1 MHTGSF
7 NTKIVITDNWLEEIS
22 KIKNKVLIVDSNIRL
37 YYNELLSPLLLNS
50 GFFEFNASESNK
62 NLNELTKILDF
73 VQKANVNRNFYI
85 VCIGGGITT
94 DIGALAASIYMR
106 GCRLILIPTTFLGM
120 IDAAIG
126 GKTAVNF
133 NGIKNNIGTFYP
145 AEKVIISTDFLKS
158 LPAKDMKNGWAECLK
173 VALIK
178 PEKLMPLLI
187 NHSSQDLKDIVS
199 EAVAIK
205 ESIVLDDLH
214 EKGNRRILNLGHS
227 FGHIIESISEYQ
239 ITHGEAVSVGICAAA
254 YISMKMNFLV
264 EPEYEKILNLFL
276 KYKLTIKLEK
286 RLTDKIAKLGE
297 NLLMYD
303 KKKTEDYNFILLRS
317 IGDAFV
323 FSIQEADTVFKYFIE
338 YLN

>member
-120 IDAAIG
+120 IDAAIV
-126 GKTAVNF
+126 GKQ
-133 NGIKNNIGTFYP
+133 
-145 AEKVIISTDFLKS
+145 
-158 LPAKDMKNGWAECLK
+158 
-173 VALIK
+173 
-178 PEKLMPLLI
+178 LLI
-187 NHSSQDLKDIVS
+187 LMELKI
-199 EAVAIK
+199 
-205 ESIVLDDLH
+205 
-214 EKGNRRILNLGHS
+214 ILEFFTRQKKL
-227 FGHIIESISEYQ
+227 
-239 ITHGEAVSVGICAAA
+239 
-254 YISMKMNFLV
+254 
-264 EPEYEKILNLFL
+264 LFL
-276 KYKLTIKLEK
+276 LI
-286 RLTDKIAKLGE
+286 
-297 NLLMYD
+297 
-303 KKKTEDYNFILLRS
+303 F
-317 IGDAFV
+317 
-323 FSIQEADTVFKYFIE
+323 
-338 YLN
+338 